1 MGAGVKTKCALAG
14 VIASLFWAFPVV
26 AADGIYVSVEA
37 GGSGVQDWEHTRTKW
52 TYCGPVTTEAVATF
66 DNGWAGFGA
75 IGYALGQWRV
85 EAEGGY
91 RRNDIGSY
99 VKSAW
104 KPSSSTDSEL
114 SEASAMLNLIYDVPI
129 FERFALGVGLGAGGN
144 YARLKIATPSQ
155 PVDEEDWHFAYQ
167 SLAGVSYALTDFTA
181 VFLNYRYL
189 ISRDQSYDPSSTLH
203 VEGED
208 FEQHAATAGIRFSL
222 AAPPAPIPVP
232 PATPQPVP
240 LEREFM
246 VFFGFNK
253 WSLSPA
259 ALMTIKK
266 AVKSVRDS
274 GSASIQV
281 VGHTDRAGSIAYN
294 KALSLRRAK
303 SVQKALVAEGI
314 DPKSISISGRGE
326 GEPMVQTADGVRE
339 AQNRRVHISF

>member
-1 MGAGVKTKCALAG
+1 MPAA
-14 VIASLFWAFPVV
+14 

-37 GGSGVQDWEHTRTKW
+37 GGSGVTDWEHTRTKW
-52 TYCGPVTTEAVATF
+52 TYCGPLTTEAVATF

-91 RRNDIGSY
+91 RSNDISTY
-99 VKSAW
+99 VKNSRPP
-104 KPSSSTDSEL
+104 KSPDGEL
-114 SEASAMLNLIYDVPI
+114 TEASGMLNLIYDVPL
-129 FERFALGVGLGAGGN
+129 FERFALGVGVGAGGN
-144 YARLKIATPSQ
+144 YARLKIASPSQ
-155 PVDEEDWHFAYQ
+155 PIDVEDWHFAYQ
-167 SLAGVSYALTDFTA
+167 GLAGLSYALTDFTA
-181 VFLNYRYL
+181 IFLNYRFTVV
-189 ISRDQSYDPSSTLH
+189 RDQSYDPSSTLH
-203 VEGED
+203 LEGDD
-208 FEQHAATAGIRFSL
+208 FEQHAATAGVRFSI

-232 PATPQPVP
+232 PAAPQPVP

-259 ALMTIKK
+259 ALKTIKQ
-266 AVKSVRDS
+266 AVKSVHDS

-281 VGHTDRAGSIAYN
+281 VGHTDRSGSIAYN

-314 DPKSISISGRGE
+314 DPNSISISGRGE
-326 GEPMVQTADGVRE
+326 SEPMVQTADGVRE